1 MSWAASHW
9 TKLQDR
15 VGWAQPLDAMPAHRV
30 LALAYH
36 DITDGLDDDGVLR
49 IDALLGDPIAKA
61 TLDRREQAERRQ
73 AVASMGIE
81 VG

>member
-15 VGWAQPLDAMPAHRV
+15 VGWAQPLDGMPAHRA

-36 DITDGLDDDGVLR
+36 DLTDGLDDDGRLR
-49 IDALLGDPIAKA
+49 IDALLGDTVARA
-61 TLDRREQAERRQ
+61 TIEQREHDERRQ
-73 AVASMGIE
+73 AIAAMGIE

>member
-15 VGWAQPLDAMPAHRV
+15 VGWSQPLDAMPVHRA

-36 DITDGLDDDGVLR
+36 DLTDGLDDDARMR

-61 TLDRREQAERRQ
+61 TIERRDAEERRS
-73 AVASMGIE
+73 AVATMGIE